1 MIVLDKA
8 KFYKPF
14 LKAQYLLGFLFLVMF
29 SSCSLQRPYIKFLG
43 NTMGTTYSILIVP
56 SLDNEID
63 TAIVQM
69 GIDSVLNE
77 VNDQMS
83 TYLINSE
90 ISIFNESRVGQ
101 KTLISKGF
109 SQVVKRSLY
118 WYEVTGGAFDPTVF
132 PIILLWRTGSKENE
146 IENIWQPP
154 SSKEIRK
161 LMSKVGFN
169 KIKLNN
175 SYLEKKVE
183 GQMIDLNA
191 IAKGWGVDE
200 IFTYLTS
207 LGLKNYLVE
216 IGGEVRTN
224 GKNNKNRY
232 WSIGVEKPIKNS
244 LPGEH
249 IYGKIDLNNK
259 GMATS
264 GNYRNFYEFN
274 GNNYSH
280 IVDPRNGMSINSS
293 TLSVTVIAKT
303 CMDADAIATALS
315 VLSYDEGLGLVR
327 SLEGVEALWMMEDI
341 NGDFIKK
348 MSTGMPFIN

>member
-1 MIVLDKA
+1 MIVLDKI
-8 KFYKPF
+8 KSYKPF
-14 LKAQYLLGFLFLVMF
+14 LKAQYLLGFLFLMMY
-29 SSCSLQRPYIKFLG
+29 SSCSLERQYIKFQG

-63 TAIVQM
+63 ITIVQM
-69 GIDSVLNE
+69 GIDSVLSE

-90 ISIFNESRVGQ
+90 ISNFNESRVGQ
-101 KTLISKGF
+101 KTLISNGF
-109 SQVVKRSLY
+109 NQVVERSLY
-118 WYEVTGGAFDPTVF
+118 WSELTDGAFDPTVF
-132 PIILLWRTGSKENE
+132 PVIQLWRIGSKENK

-154 SSKEIRK
+154 SSKEIRES
-161 LMSKVGFN
+161 MSKVGFN
-169 KIKLNN
+169 KIKLKN
-175 SYLEKKVE
+175 SYLEKRVE

-207 LGLKNYLVE
+207 LGFMNYLVE

-280 IVDPRNGMSINSS
+280 IIDPRNGMSINSS
-293 TLSVTVIAKT
+293 TLSITVIAKT
-303 CMDADAIATALS
+303 CMDADALATALS
-315 VLSYDEGLGLVR
+315 VLSYDEGLNLIR
-327 SLEGVEALWMMEDI
+327 SLEGVEALWIMEDS
-341 NGDFIKK
+341 NGDFVKK

>member
-1 MIVLDKA
+1 MIVLDKT
-8 KFYKPF
+8 KFYKPV
-14 LKAQYLLGFLFLVMF
+14 LKAQYLLGFLFLMMY
-29 SSCSLQRPYIKFLG
+29 SSCSLERQYIKFQG

-63 TAIVQM
+63 ITIVQM

-90 ISIFNESRVGQ
+90 ISNFNESRVGQ
-101 KTLISKGF
+101 KTLISNGF
-109 SQVVKRSLY
+109 NQVVERSLY
-118 WYEVTGGAFDPTVF
+118 WSELTDGAFDPTVF
-132 PIILLWRTGSKENE
+132 PVIQLWRIGSKENK

-154 SSKEIRK
+154 SNKEIRES
-161 LMSKVGFN
+161 MSKVGFN
-169 KIKLNN
+169 KIKLKN
-175 SYLEKKVE
+175 SYLEKRVE

-207 LGLKNYLVE
+207 LGFKNYLVE

-232 WSIGVEKPIKNS
+232 WGIGVEKPIKNS

-280 IVDPRNGMSINSS
+280 IIDPRNGMSINSS
-293 TLSVTVIAKT
+293 TLSITVIAKT
-303 CMDADAIATALS
+303 CMDADALATALS
-315 VLSYDEGLGLVR
+315 VLSYDEGLNLIR
-327 SLEGVEALWMMEDI
+327 SLEGVEALWIMEDS
-341 NGDFIKK
+341 NGDFVKK

>member
-1 MIVLDKA
+1 MIVLDKT
-8 KFYKPF
+8 KFYKPV
-14 LKAQYLLGFLFLVMF
+14 LKAQYLLGFLFLMMY
-29 SSCSLQRPYIKFLG
+29 SSCSLERQYIKFQG

-63 TAIVQM
+63 ITIVQM

-90 ISIFNESRVGQ
+90 ISNFNESKVGQ
-101 KTLISKGF
+101 KTLISNGF
-109 SQVVKRSLY
+109 NQVVERSLY
-118 WYEVTGGAFDPTVF
+118 WSELTDGAFDPTVF
-132 PIILLWRTGSKENE
+132 PVIQLWRIGSKENK

-154 SSKEIRK
+154 SNKEIRES
-161 LMSKVGFN
+161 MSKVGFN
-169 KIKLNN
+169 KIKLKN
-175 SYLEKKVE
+175 SYLEKRVE

-207 LGLKNYLVE
+207 LGFKNYLVE

-232 WSIGVEKPIKNS
+232 WGIGVEKPIKNS

-280 IVDPRNGMSINSS
+280 IIDPRNGMSINSS
-293 TLSVTVIAKT
+293 TLSITVIAKT
-303 CMDADAIATALS
+303 CMDADALATALS
-315 VLSYDEGLGLVR
+315 VLSYDEGLNLIR
-327 SLEGVEALWMMEDI
+327 SLEGVEALWIMEDS
-341 NGDFIKK
+341 NGDFVKK

>member
-1 MIVLDKA
+1 MIVLDKT
-8 KFYKPF
+8 KFYKPV
-14 LKAQYLLGFLFLVMF
+14 LKAQYLLGFLFLMMY
-29 SSCSLQRPYIKFLG
+29 SSCSLERQYIKFHG

-63 TAIVQM
+63 ITIVQM

-90 ISIFNESRVGQ
+90 ISNFNESRVGQ
-101 KTLISKGF
+101 KTLISNGF
-109 SQVVKRSLY
+109 NQVVERSLY
-118 WYEVTGGAFDPTVF
+118 WSELTDGAFDPTVF
-132 PIILLWRTGSKENE
+132 PVIQLWRIGSKENK

-154 SSKEIRK
+154 SNKEIRES
-161 LMSKVGFN
+161 MSKVGFN
-169 KIKLNN
+169 KIKLKN
-175 SYLEKKVE
+175 SYLEKRVE

-207 LGLKNYLVE
+207 LGFKNYLVE

-232 WSIGVEKPIKNS
+232 WGIGVEKPIKNS

-280 IVDPRNGMSINSS
+280 IIDPRNGMSINSS
-293 TLSVTVIAKT
+293 TLSITVIAKT
-303 CMDADAIATALS
+303 CMDADALATALS
-315 VLSYDEGLGLVR
+315 VLSYDEGLNLIR
-327 SLEGVEALWMMEDI
+327 SLEGVEALWIMEDS
-341 NGDFIKK
+341 NGDFVKK